1 MYFGFLCSKGALKLI
16 MQVRIQIS
24 EDMLQTTLAWNFFL
38 SHAN

>member
-38 SHAN
+38 SHVN